1 MNARILISGL
11 LAVLAGTLLPYA
23 PQAKRALYAKLAR
36 ALFLRALAQVVDS
49 TARDVVQLV
58 RPLESRTVTADSFIY
73 STERIGNPHIY
84 KDAFRECCRSRAAN

>member
-36 ALFLRALAQVVDS
+36 ALFLRALA
-49 TARDVVQLV
+49 
-58 RPLESRTVTADSFIY
+58 
-73 STERIGNPHIY
+73 
-84 KDAFRECCRSRAAN
+84 